1 MNRIYVFVIIMMFLL
16 TSCGDFLKEYST
28 QLNYAMS
35 SSDLEEL
42 LIGSGYLSP
51 RRSTEYYDF
60 SVTGDNAPDFPWIH
74 MMDDDI
80 TDYSNVDDSFQENVD
95 ISGLLAAFYCWQ
107 KNPFSKRGEHYEV
120 INWKR
125 LYERIGV
132 TNVILGKIDEFAED
146 PIEFKNRIKGEALFL
161 RANFYFLL
169 VNFYAKPYYKNSAV
183 NDPGVPV
190 KITDEIVDKYYSRNS
205 VAEVYEQIVSDL
217 ENSVKNLSGLPT
229 ESVFQAN
236 ESAARILLSRVYL
249 YMGEWEKALKQCD
262 SVQGKYELLNL
273 VDRDVSLNFTY
284 DTSPETVFT
293 QGSYTMN
300 ALMQDGNMMKH
311 CFQVSSDLYDLYD
324 KNDLRKQNFFS
335 RIPNYLGEDILVVR
349 KWKEPYQ
356 KPKISD
362 NCLIRYAEVNL
373 NKAEALAMLE
383 RDAEAIQIIQKLR
396 EKRFVSGE
404 EINTNLN
411 GERIAVNSLS
421 GERLVQFIRDE
432 RRRELCFEGYRWF
445 DLRRY
450 AVSPKYS
457 MEKEIKHGYILPGGQ
472 STEYYLLKK
481 YSEDGGWVLPIPQYV
496 ITFNNGMIKNN
507 EREERGTL

>member
-107 KNPFSKRGEHYEV
+107 KNPFSKRGEHYED

-293 QGSYTMN
+293 
-300 ALMQDGNMMKH
+300 
-311 CFQVSSDLYDLYD
+311 
-324 KNDLRKQNFFS
+324 R
-335 RIPNYLGEDILVVR
+335 
-349 KWKEPYQ
+349 
-356 KPKISD
+356 
-362 NCLIRYAEVNL
+362 
-373 NKAEALAMLE
+373 
-383 RDAEAIQIIQKLR
+383 
-396 EKRFVSGE
+396 
-404 EINTNLN
+404 
-411 GERIAVNSLS
+411 
-421 GERLVQFIRDE
+421 
-432 RRRELCFEGYRWF
+432 
-445 DLRRY
+445 
-450 AVSPKYS
+450 
-457 MEKEIKHGYILPGGQ
+457 
-472 STEYYLLKK
+472 
-481 YSEDGGWVLPIPQYV
+481 
-496 ITFNNGMIKNN
+496 
-507 EREERGTL
+507 